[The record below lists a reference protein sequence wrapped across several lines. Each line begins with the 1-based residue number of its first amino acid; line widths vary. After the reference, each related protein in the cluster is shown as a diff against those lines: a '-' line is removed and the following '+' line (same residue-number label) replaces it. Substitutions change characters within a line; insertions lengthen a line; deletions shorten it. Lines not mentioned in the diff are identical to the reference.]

1 MWNVFLYVLLFFYKC
16 GRRLAELL
24 RKPDSVRVFMVLAD
38 GAQAPMNPSVRPPAL
53 VVKHVTNGGA
63 RYRFVERPKPTH
75 GYASD
80 ALVVPKNKMLGL
92 TVDVGERTYPLNV
105 DEFNVGASTL
115 FTPLFN
121 RWLCRNYLYVP
132 PRDDLRA
139 TIVDSDVNVVVT
151 KKPVRIGEAVH
162 IVE

>member
-16 GRRLAELL
+16 GRRLVVFFQE
-24 RKPDSVRVFMVLAD
+24 RDSVKVFMVLAD
-38 GAQAPMNPSVRPPAL
+38 GTQAPMNPSVRPHAL
-53 VVKHVTNGGA
+53 VVKYITNGGA
-63 RYRFVERPKPTH
+63 RYRFVEQPKPSY

-80 ALVVPKNKMLGL
+80 ALVVPKNKMLGM
-92 TVDVGERTYPLNV
+92 TVEIGERSYPINV
-105 DEFNVGASTL
+105 EEFNVGASTL

-121 RWLCRNYLYVP
+121 RWLCMNYLYVP
-132 PRDDLRA
+132 PCDHLSA

-162 IVE
+162 IVD

>member
-16 GRRLAELL
+16 GRRLALFFQA
-24 RKPDSVRVFMVLAD
+24 RDSVRVYMVLAD
-38 GAQAPMNPSVRPPAL
+38 GTQAPMNPSVRPHAL
-53 VVKHVTNGGA
+53 VVKRVTNGGA
-63 RYRFVERPKPTH
+63 RYRFVEQPKPAH

-80 ALVVPKNKMLGL
+80 ALVVPKNKMLGM
-92 TVDVGERTYPLNV
+92 TVEIGGRTFPINV
-105 DEFNVGASTL
+105 DEFNVGESTL

-121 RWLCRNYLYVP
+121 RWLCTNYLGVP
-132 PRDDLRA
+132 PRDDVSA

-151 KKPVRIGEAVH
+151 KKPVRIGEAV

>member
-1 MWNVFLYVLLFFYKC
+1 MWNVFVYVLLFFYKC

-24 RKPDSVRVFMVLAD
+24 RRPDSVRVFMVLAD
-38 GAQAPMNPSVRPPAL
+38 GAQVPMNPSVRPHAL

-63 RYRFVERPKPTH
+63 RYRFVEQPKPTH

-92 TVDVGERTYPLNV
+92 AVDVGERTYPLNV

-121 RWLCRNYLYVP
+121 RWLCRNYLGIAVSEEVE
-132 PRDDLRA
+132 A
-139 TIVDSDVNVVVT
+139 TVIDADVNVT
-151 KKPVRIGEAVH
+151 CSKEPLYLK
-162 IVE
+162 